1 MWPILSNIEDKVYIK
16 MKSRADEKLV
26 KDNSKLNCWIKVIS
40 GAKTATDGNGL
51 IMQSN
56 EAWGNFGD
64 KDALPTNTIGN
75 YYGGPMTG
83 GDLGVNVNGAFV
95 GSGTGRK
102 LVPRPIIMGITV
114 KEGKDNISRECTL
127 SMKCFSLEQMEKM
140 QTYFLEPG
148 YSLYIEYGWNTSDS
162 VDSSL
167 KTVGQTQAYIVDGAC
182 SYGLRYELLH
192 KFRVSSNGE
201 WDSFFGFITG
211 GSVTSDGEFF
221 NIDVKLRGQ
230 PALPTFMQNQQ
241 KVHKL
246 DDKTKGV
253 DAPNKVHYYKTSELV
268 ENGANVAAQ
277 RRFKNMYNDLPSQR
291 QTESIRNLIT
301 KVNKSDFINFDKIVT
316 EGITT
321 YSGVNAGLLT
331 SLARGFADLTGLG
344 EGNELEATSKTS
356 TESATIEKSK
366 LFSTNRYIKF
376 DLAVDILN
384 NNNKVVSYNMGTK
397 NEVSFHIDINTS
409 VIGAFKYMFSTDPT
423 KLVIPGLIPDF
434 SVYFLNADDVT
445 QYVSGNLESSNT
457 YTPIDANVDGV
468 RFVKGTDLNDT
479 AQTPYGIYE
488 KKFCW
493 GYLKDLYVNFDM
505 FVEKLS
511 QPNKL
516 IGEVLLDILNE
527 MAAAANGFWNFQIV
541 EKTSPTS
548 GKTVLTVIDEHF
560 VGSPPLGSPKT
571 FDHNG
576 ADSIFLEAT
585 LDISIPG
592 EMANKIIMDR
602 LNYTVNPNS
611 PSVKANYP
619 NKPAIFNS
627 QTDIFLETVKAY
639 GAPPPPPGGAPPAPT
654 PTPPPRRTRA
664 QINAELED
672 AARARGRITDK
683 GDVIDPND
691 PNVDYE
697 FPAEHARW
705 IRLKKELDA
714 LVVTERTDAK
724 KNLNKN
730 MERIDIVPKA
740 VINSFAPL
748 KDAIVADH
756 NQFIQ
761 LFSIF
766 CLTDVPFFDMLK
778 QEAFAN
784 KVGGDGLSQP
794 LPIKYS
800 FKTLGI
806 SGLRRGDMFNI
817 DGIPSKYKQRG
828 LFQITELEQTVSDNR
843 WYTNVTGEYRQII

>member
-16 MKSRADEKLV
+16 MKSRADDKSV

-83 GDLGVNVNGAFV
+83 GDLGVNVNGALV

-192 KFRVSSNGE
+192 KFRVASNGE
-201 WDSFFGFITG
+201 WDSFLGFITG

-221 NIDVKLRGQ
+221 NIEVKLRGQ

-246 DDKTKGV
+246 DDKTKKV
-253 DAPNKVHYYKTSELV
+253 DEPHPVHYYKTNELV
-268 ENGANVAAQ
+268 QNGANVAAQ

-291 QTESIRNLIT
+291 QTESIRNLIN

-321 YSGVNAGLLT
+321 YSGVNAGFLT
-331 SLARGFADLTGLG
+331 SLARGVADYFSLG
-344 EGNELEATSKTS
+344 EGNELDATSKT
-356 TESATIEKSK
+356 TNQSASIEKSK

-397 NEVSFHIDINTS
+397 NEVSFHIDINSS
-409 VIGAFKYMFSTDPT
+409 VIGAFKYMFSIDPK

-434 SVYFLNADDVT
+434 SVYFLNADNIT
-445 QYVSGNLESSNT
+445 QYTNGNLESSGIF
-457 YTPIDANVDGV
+457 TPIDANVDGV
-468 RFVKGTDLNDT
+468 RFVQGTDLNDI
-479 AQTPYGIYE
+479 AQGIYE
-488 KKFCW
+488 KEFCW

-560 VGSPPLGSPKT
+560 VGIPPTGSPKT

-576 ADSIFLEAT
+576 ADSIFLEAS

-602 LNYTVNPNS
+602 LDYTVNPHS

-619 NKPAIFNS
+619 GKPAIFNS

-639 GAPPPPPGGAPPAPT
+639 GAPPPPPPGGGPPAPT
-654 PTPPPRRTRA
+654 PPQPRTKAVIEAEKADAKRIRNANGYQRPPFGVREE
-664 QINAELED
+664 AED
-672 AARARGRITDK
+672 WSNGAD
-683 GDVIDPND
+683 
-691 PNVDYE
+691 
-697 FPAEHARW
+697 HARYV
-705 IRLKKELDA
+705 RLLLELRQ
-714 LVVTERTDAK
+714 LELTEKADAK
-724 KNLNKN
+724 KYLNKN
-730 MERIDIVPKA
+730 IEKIDIVPKA
-740 VINSFAPL
+740 VINSFNGDL
-748 KDAIVADH
+748 TDALITNR

-766 CLTDVPFFDMLK
+766 CLIDVPFFDMLK

-784 KVGGDGLSQP
+784 KVGGTGLSQP

>member
-1 MWPILSNIEDKVYIK
+1 MWPILSNIEDTIYTK
-16 MKSRADEKLV
+16 MKSRADDKLV
-26 KDNSKLNCWIKVIS
+26 KDNSKLNCWIRVIS
-40 GAKTATDGNGL
+40 GAKTATNGNGL

-56 EAWGNFGD
+56 EDWGNFGD
-64 KDALPTNTIGN
+64 KNNDGN
-75 YYGGPMTG
+75 YYGGPITG
-83 GDLGVNVNGAFV
+83 GDLGVNINGKLV
-95 GSGTGRK
+95 GSGIGRK
-102 LVPRPIIMGITV
+102 LIPRPTITGITV

-162 VDSSL
+162 ISVAL
-167 KTVGQTQAYIVDGAC
+167 KTAGKSQADIVDGAC
-182 SYGLRYELLH
+182 SFGLRYDLLH
-192 KFRVSSNGE
+192 KGRVASNGE
-201 WDSFFGFITG
+201 FDCFFGFITG

-221 NIDVKLRGQ
+221 NIEVKLRGQ

-241 KVHKL
+241 KMHKL
-246 DDKTKGV
+246 DDKTKKV
-253 DAPNKVHYYKTSELV
+253 DKPFEVHYYKTEDLV
-268 ENGANVAAQ
+268 VKGADVAAQ

-291 QTESIRNLIT
+291 QTESIRNLI
-301 KVNKSDFINFDKIVT
+301 KNVNKSDFINFDKVVT

-321 YSGVNAGLLT
+321 YTGVNAGLFT

-356 TESATIEKSK
+356 KQSATIEKSK
-366 LFSTNRYIKF
+366 LFSANRYIKF

-384 NNNKVVSYNMGTK
+384 NNNEVVSYNMGGK
-397 NEVSFHIDINTS
+397 NEVSFHIDISTS
-409 VIGAFKYMFSTDPT
+409 VIGAFKYMFSTNP
-423 KLVIPGLIPDF
+423 KQLIIPGVIPDF

-445 QYVSGNLESSNT
+445 QYTNGNLNT
-457 YTPIDANVDGV
+457 LTPIDANVDGV
-468 RFVKGTDLNDT
+468 RFVRSTNLNQNGIAET
-479 AQTPYGIYE
+479 ANH
-488 KKFCW
+488 W
-493 GYLKDLYVNFDM
+493 GYLRDLYVNFDM

-527 MAAAANGFWNFQIV
+527 MSAAANGFWNFQIV

-560 VGSPPLGSPKT
+560 VGIPPTGNVQR

-602 LNYTVNPNS
+602 LDYTVNPHS

-619 NKPAIFNS
+619 NKTAIFNS
-627 QTDIFLETVKAY
+627 ETDIFLETVRAS
-639 GAPPPPPGGAPPAPT
+639 GGTGGGPPPGPAT
-654 PTPPPRRTRA
+654 PTPAPRTKAVIEAEKAEAKRIRDKNGYQYPPPVLDEKA
-664 QINAELED
+664 QSWSNAAD
-672 AARARGRITDK
+672 
-683 GDVIDPND
+683 
-691 PNVDYE
+691 
-697 FPAEHARW
+697 HARYLK
-705 IRLKKELDA
+705 LKKELDDLEA
-714 LVVTERTDAK
+714 TEKTDAT

-730 MERIDIVPKA
+730 IEKIDIVPRP
-740 VINSFAPL
+740 VINTFTIPL
-748 KDAIVADH
+748 KDDVITDH
-756 NQFIQ
+756 NEFLQR
-761 LFSIF
+761 FSIF
-766 CLTDVPFFDMLK
+766 CLIDTPFFDMLK
-778 QEAFAN
+778 QESFAN
-784 KVGGDGLSQP
+784 KVAGPGLLIQGKGLSQP

-817 DGIPSKYKQRG
+817 DGIPSRYKERG
-828 LFQITELEQTVSDNR
+828 LFQITELEQSVSDNK

>member
-1 MWPILSNIEDKVYIK
+1 MWPILSNIEDTIYTK
-16 MKSRADEKLV
+16 MKSRT
-26 KDNSKLNCWIKVIS
+26 NRSSNKLNCWIRVIS
-40 GAKTATDGNGL
+40 GAKTTTNGNGL

-56 EAWGNFGD
+56 EVWGNFGD
-64 KDALPTNTIGN
+64 VNNSGN
-75 YYGGPMTG
+75 YYGGPITG
-83 GDLGVNVNGAFV
+83 GDLGVNINGKIV
-95 GSGTGRK
+95 GSGIGRK
-102 LVPRPIIMGITV
+102 LVPRPTITGINV

-162 VDSSL
+162 ISVAL
-167 KTVGQTQAYIVDGAC
+167 KTVGKTQADIVDGAC
-182 SYGLRYELLH
+182 AYGLRYELLH
-192 KFRVSSNGE
+192 KGRVSSNGE
-201 WDSFFGFITG
+201 FDCFFGFITG

-221 NIDVKLRGQ
+221 NIEVKLRGQ

-246 DDKTKGV
+246 DDVTKKV
-253 DAPNKVHYYKTSELV
+253 DAPNPVHYYKTNELV
-268 ENGANVAAQ
+268 ENRSPANDAAQ
-277 RRFKNMYNDLPSQR
+277 RRFKNMYNDLPAQR
-291 QTESIRNLIT
+291 QTESIRKLIT
-301 KVNKSDFINFDKIVT
+301 KVNKSDFINFDKVVT

-321 YSGVNAGLLT
+321 YTGVNAGFLT

-356 TESATIEKSK
+356 KQSASIEKSK
-366 LFSTNRYIKF
+366 LFSANRYIKF

-384 NNNKVVSYNMGTK
+384 NNNKVVSYNMGSK

-409 VIGAFKYMFSTDPT
+409 VIGAFKCMFSTDPK
-423 KLVIPGLIPDF
+423 KLIIPGLIPDF
-434 SVYFLNADDVT
+434 SVYFLNADDVI
-445 QYVSGNLESSNT
+445 QYTNGDLQSSAIL
-457 YTPIDANVDGV
+457 TPIDANVDGV
-468 RFVKGTDLNDT
+468 RFVQSTNLNKD
-479 AQTPYGIYE
+479 GIAEIAYY
-488 KKFCW
+488 W

-541 EKTSPTS
+541 EKTSPSS

-560 VGSPPLGSPKT
+560 VGIPPRGT
-571 FDHNG
+571 VQRFDHNG
-576 ADSIFLEAT
+576 ADSIFLEAS

-602 LNYTVNPNS
+602 LDYTVNPHS

-619 NKPAIFNS
+619 KNPAIFNS
-627 QTDIFLETVKAY
+627 ETDIFLETVRAS
-639 GAPPPPPGGAPPAPT
+639 GGTGGGPPPVPPAPT
-654 PTPPPRRTRA
+654 PAPRTEA
-664 QINAELED
+664 VILAEMKDAERKRGFLQSAGDGKLENQVWSNN
-672 AARARGRITDK
+672 T
-683 GDVIDPND
+683 
-691 PNVDYE
+691 
-697 FPAEHARW
+697 EHKRY
-705 IRLKKELDA
+705 IA
-714 LVVTERTDAK
+714 LVEELATLRGNQQKDAK

-730 MERIDIVPKA
+730 IEKIDIVPKPVVNAFTVPLTDA
-740 VINSFAPL
+740 VIT
-748 KDAIVADH
+748 DH
-756 NQFIQ
+756 DQFVQ
-761 LFSIF
+761 MFSIF
-766 CLTDVPFFDMLK
+766 CLIDVPFFDMLK

-784 KVGGDGLSQP
+784 KVAGKGLLLQGKGLSQP

-817 DGIPSKYKQRG
+817 DGIPSRYKERG
-828 LFQITELEQTVSDNR
+828 LFQITELEQTVSDNK
-843 WYTNVTGEYRQII
+843 WYTNVIGEYRQII